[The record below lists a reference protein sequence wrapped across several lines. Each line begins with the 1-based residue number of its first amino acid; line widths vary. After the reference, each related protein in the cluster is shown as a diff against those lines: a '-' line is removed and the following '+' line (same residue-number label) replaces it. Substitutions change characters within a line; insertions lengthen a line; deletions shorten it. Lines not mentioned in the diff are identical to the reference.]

1 MDYPKAVGEAFG
13 SGKDEFQSGIM
24 DVGKGK
30 FATGLGKE
38 AVGMLGMAFSPI
50 SAALDEFIEKPVAEL
65 TGSKAIGDRVADT
78 AGLLLPGGKR
88 AEEVPKPE
96 PLRAKTEP
104 LAETPQALERADKP
118 RADQPEYQGL
128 HQKTADYLREQREQ
142 AEEQPAQTQD
152 SEPVIG
158 YTTAKGSTYQL
169 HEDGTTTRNKAARN
183 DPGHEGDSGAKPRT
197 AKTVYVDSKLVSA
210 LSAAG
215 LTSTEGTSWRV
226 ALRDGK
232 ATLIS
237 RQGKDGRWGASE
249 ISRDIPFSDRPEV
262 GKAPLELWKPA
273 DDVPGHEAYR
283 GMHAGNEITE
293 LKRAP
298 GASKAQ
304 SAGAA
309 AAPEPS
315 KPGTNKVTHEDVLGL
330 EASGENLRARSEN
343 RKTNA
348 RKELEAIPEG
358 ERGTP
363 QERERIYA
371 HMEGDTGAPLTPRER
386 EIMEKYNKPLKEKQQ
401 ELWEEVQA
409 LKPHLSKEVQED
421 LNEHNPNYVSRI
433 VQGMAR
439 KFDKA
444 TNMDTAVTGGGGG
457 RSGVRVPGSAKERSY
472 YTLESP
478 DGHRML
484 VHKQGDNLYRVF
496 DKDNET
502 LIQHDKS
509 GSDVRPGQTI
519 KYNNKDW
526 KLDHARTSE
535 IEANTDLKYYK
546 DDYATRQESIL
557 ALQDYLDQA
566 NFVKNTKAGLM
577 QKGWGATRKDVA
589 RAHGYKEPKF
599 PGFANFYVEP
609 RLAAALDK
617 FAPRAPEEGLA
628 EYLQRANDFMNRTMF
643 VFPFRHAENVAVAG
657 WLDRGLKNYDP
668 RTYGKLGKYIAEA
681 YKDVFDQTKF
691 AQDAYEAG
699 AGFWR
704 PSQKNAHFYEQLLDG
719 LEKQKSDPGLLSLER
734 YIGSKP
740 GELLSHLLETS
751 HNALGVANDVVLLA
765 RVKEKM
771 ADNKG
776 MSLKQAV
783 REVHETIASYRIPSE
798 IVIPGAPGRAMSQ
811 ALQGKYASLV
821 VRFTR
826 YHYGN
831 AVSLVSIPANVIK
844 GVRALGKEG
853 LAAKTARR
861 RATESLAKA
870 INYAVAYNVIAGI
883 GDPLVQA
890 ITGDSNSRMP
900 EWGPLAYI
908 RLADDMVH
916 GRLTTP
922 EQWANALLLG
932 VVSPSPLASI
942 IVDAF
947 RPKSP
952 GKEVQSVAEKAFQP
966 MQQIEELAKG
976 NLGEFALDV
985 LGLEEKGRMNA
996 DEKKAYHKTPEYKE
1010 AHPKK

>member
-1 MDYPKAVGEAFG
+1 V
-13 SGKDEFQSGIM
+13 S
-24 DVGKGK
+24 
-30 FATGLGKE
+30 
-38 AVGMLGMAFSPI
+38 
-50 SAALDEFIEKPVAEL
+50 EL
-65 TGSKAIGDRVADT
+65 TGSKEIGDRVADT

-88 AEEVPKPE
+88 AEEVPKSE
-96 PLRAKTEP
+96 PLREDVQVPEHT
-104 LAETPQALERADKP
+104 TKP
-118 RADQPEYQGL
+118 RA
-128 HQKTADYLREQREQ
+128 
-142 AEEQPAQTQD
+142 EQPAQAQD

-169 HEDGTTTRNKAARN
+169 HEDGTTTRNKAARA

-215 LTSTEGTSWRV
+215 LTSAEGTSWRV

-315 KPGTNKVTHEDVLGL
+315 KPGTNKVTHEDVLGI

-409 LKPHLSKEVQED
+409 LKPHLSEEVQED
-421 LNEHNPNYVSRI
+421 LTEHNPNYVSRI

-478 DGHRML
+478 DGQRML

-546 DDYATRQESIL
+546 DDYATRQESVL

-566 NFVKNTKAGLM
+566 NFVKNTKADLM

-589 RAHGYKEPKF
+589 RGQGYKEPKF

-776 MSLKQAV
+776 MSLRQAV

-831 AVSLVSIPANVIK
+831 AVSLVTIPANVIK

-966 MQQIEELAKG
+966 TQQIEELAKG

-985 LGLEEKGRMNA
+985 LGVEEKGRMNE

>member
-1 MDYPKAVGEAFG
+1 MLAFKNSSTSSSPPSETKSKPKDPYPDSAPPQPGKDVKEAIPPSIWEQLHGFVTGLTSANPHPLDYPKAVGEAFG

-50 SAALDEFIEKPVAEL
+50 SAALDEFIGKPVAEL

-88 AEEVPKPE
+88 AEEVPKSE
-96 PLRAKTEP
+96 PLRAKSEP
-104 LAETPQALERADKP
+104 PREDVQVPERTTKP
-118 RADQPEYQGL
+118 REEQPEYQGL
-128 HQKTADYLREQREQ
+128 HQKTADYLREQRDQ
-142 AEEQPAQTQD
+142 AEEQP
-152 SEPVIG
+152 V
-158 YTTAKGSTYQL
+158 
-169 HEDGTTTRNKAARN
+169 
-183 DPGHEGDSGAKPRT
+183 SG
-197 AKTVYVDSKLVSA
+197 
-210 LSAAG
+210 
-215 LTSTEGTSWRV
+215 
-226 ALRDGK
+226 
-232 ATLIS
+232 
-237 RQGKDGRWGASE
+237 
-249 ISRDIPFSDRPEV
+249 
-262 GKAPLELWKPA
+262 
-273 DDVPGHEAYR
+273 
-283 GMHAGNEITE
+283 
-293 LKRAP
+293 
-298 GASKAQ
+298 KAQ

-309 AAPEPS
+309 AAPEPD

-348 RKELEAIPEG
+348 RKELEAIPDG
-358 ERGTP
+358 ERGTA
-363 QERERIYA
+363 QEREKINA
-371 HMEGDTGAPLTPRER
+371 AMEGDRTGAPLTPRER
-386 EIMEKYNKPLKEKQQ
+386 EIMKKYNEPMKEKQQ
-401 ELWEEVQA
+401 EVWEEVKA
-409 LKPHLSKEVQED
+409 LSPHLPKEALEEIE
-421 LNEHNPNYVSRI
+421 EHNPNYVSRI
-433 VQGMAR
+433 AQGMAR

-457 RSGVRVPGSAKERSY
+457 RSGVRVPGSAKGRTY
-472 YTLESP
+472 FTLESP
-478 DGHRML
+478 DGQRML
-484 VHKQGDNLYRVF
+484 VHKQGDNLYRVW

-502 LIQHDKS
+502 LIPNNKY
-509 GSDVRPGQTI
+509 GSDIRPGQTLN
-519 KYNNKDW
+519 YSGKDW
-526 KLDHARTSE
+526 KLGHAWTSE
-535 IEANTDLKYYK
+535 IEANTDIRYYK
-546 DDYATRQESIL
+546 DDYATRLESL
-557 ALQDYLDQA
+557 LTLQDYLDQA
-566 NFVKNTKAGLM
+566 NFVKNAKADLM
-577 QKGWGATRKDVA
+577 QKGWGATRGDVA
-589 RAHGYKEPKF
+589 RKHGYKEPKF

-704 PSQKNAHFYEQLLDG
+704 PSQKNAHFYEQLLEG

-740 GELLSHLLETS
+740 GELLSHLLESS

-831 AVSLVSIPANVIK
+831 AVSLVTIPANVIK
-844 GVRALGKEG
+844 GVMALGKEG

-916 GRLTTP
+916 GRLATP

-952 GKEVQSVAEKAFQP
+952 EKEVQSVAEKAFQP

-985 LGLEEKGRMNA
+985 LGVEEKGQMNA